1 MFFGYFFIQ
10 YKNIQIFLILDNQVI
25 LILIIKHLQHTCCKC
40 FKNNNSSILILLNK
54 FFSFRKK
61 KENMDACFLFTL
73 LVCDR
78 YCDHAQCNRN
88 VESMF
93 VS

>member
-1 MFFGYFFIQ
+1 M
-10 YKNIQIFLILDNQVI
+10 I
-25 LILIIKHLQHTCCKC
+25 LILIIKHLQHTC
-40 FKNNNSSILILLNK
+40 FKNNSISILILLNK

-61 KENMDACFLFTL
+61 KENMDACFLFIL

>member
-1 MFFGYFFIQ
+1 M
-10 YKNIQIFLILDNQVI
+10 I
-25 LILIIKHLQHTCCKC
+25 LILIIKHLQHTC
-40 FKNNNSSILILLNK
+40 FKNNSSSILILLNK

-78 YCDHAQCNRN
+78 A
-88 VESMF
+88 M
-93 VS
+93 

>member
-1 MFFGYFFIQ
+1 MFYEREIKLKFL
-10 YKNIQIFLILDNQVI
+10 YK
-25 LILIIKHLQHTCCKC
+25 KK
-40 FKNNNSSILILLNK
+40 K
-54 FFSFRKK
+54 KK

-78 YCDHAQCNRN
+78 YCDHAQYNRN